1 MRLADVDE
9 LWKQMW
15 ELREKRD
22 EEANMTGD
30 REVCVTWNDAVTL
43 IKNAPTI
50 DAVPVVRCKDC
61 KWWDEDENDPYGYCM
76 AMKHG
81 YMSARWEIGIY
92 RKYKGDFYCADGE
105 RSTDETE
112 EID

>member
-30 REVCVTWNDAVTL
+30 RAVCVTWNDAVTL

-50 DAVPVVRCKDC
+50 DAVEVVRCKNCLYRVGNACDYSAVYVRPNGYC
-61 KWWDEDENDPYGYCM
+61 QWGRRKEDE
-76 AMKHG
+76 
-81 YMSARWEIGIY
+81 
-92 RKYKGDFYCADGE
+92 
-105 RSTDETE
+105 
-112 EID
+112 ID

>member
-30 REVCVTWNDAVTL
+30 RAVCVTWNDAL
-43 IKNAPTI
+43 LL
-50 DAVPVVRCKDC
+50 
-61 KWWDEDENDPYGYCM
+61 
-76 AMKHG
+76 
-81 YMSARWEIGIY
+81 
-92 RKYKGDFYCADGE
+92 
-105 RSTDETE
+105 
-112 EID
+112 

>member
-30 REVCVTWNDAVTL
+30 RAVCVTWNDAVTL

-61 KWWDEDENDPYGYCM
+61 KYYDAENHNCLDEMAYARIWNEDDYCSF
-76 AMKHG
+76 A
-81 YMSARWEIGIY
+81 
-92 RKYKGDFYCADGE
+92 E
-105 RSTDETE
+105 RRE
-112 EID
+112 ER